1 MNIQPYGVPDQH
13 WPPKLNRF
21 WFHLAKYSRANA
33 LKKQRFVQIEVQ
45 GLDYLKAALQN
56 RCGVLLA
63 PNHSFHWDSY
73 CLLEAAN
80 KLSTPFYFMTAWQVF
95 AQSSWLD
102 RMSMQRCGCFSVD
115 REGTDLQSLKTA
127 VDILHNRPEP
137 LVIFPEGDVYHTNDR
152 ITPFRDGA
160 AAMAL
165 MAARKADRPVVI
177 LPVAIKRWYLED
189 PTPSMLDTI
198 TSLETRLYW
207 RPRIREHLLDRIFR
221 VADGLLALKELEYL
235 QVTDRGDLPD
245 RIRRLAD
252 HVLCRCEQR
261 YQVQQPARL
270 LPERVKEVRRRIIQ
284 QQQACSPSNGDGM
297 STSADRL
304 PHSANTPTNAPSSHE
319 KAEPRATPEQMEQWS
334 SDMHDM
340 FFVTQL
346 YSYPGDYLRQRPTW
360 ERVAETLDKLEE
372 DALGATYPSVRGPR
386 RALVRID
393 KPIELPREKDRA
405 ITPATLTDLME
416 SRVQAMLDEMNAAIN
431 SPCV

>member
-13 WPPKLNRF
+13 WPPKLNRI
-21 WFHLAKYSRANA
+21 WFHLAKFSRAKA
-33 LKKQRFVQIEVQ
+33 LRKQRFVQIEVQ
-45 GLDYLKAALQN
+45 GLDYLKEALQN

-102 RMSMQRCGCFSVD
+102 RISMQRCGCFSVD
-115 REGTDLQSLKTA
+115 REGTDLHSLKTA
-127 VDILHNRPEP
+127 VDIMQNRPEP

-198 TSLETRLYW
+198 SSLETRLYW
-207 RPRIREHLLDRIFR
+207 RPRTREHLLDRIFR

-252 HVLCRCEQR
+252 HVLSRCEQR
-261 YQVQQPARL
+261 YRVQQPARL

-284 QQQACSPSNGDGM
+284 LQQVSSSNTADGM
-297 STSADRL
+297 STAADRSNL
-304 PHSANTPTNAPSSHE
+304 ASNATTTP
-319 KAEPRATPEQMEQWS
+319 EPGNELTQLRASPEQMEQWS

-346 YSYPGDYLRQRPTW
+346 YSYPGTICVSGRHGNAWRKRWTSWRRTPLGQPIPAFEAREGLW
-360 ERVAETLDKLEE
+360 S
-372 DALGATYPSVRGPR
+372 ALINRFNCP
-386 RALVRID
+386 
-393 KPIELPREKDRA
+393 EKR
-405 ITPATLTDLME
+405 TD
-416 SRVQAMLDEMNAAIN
+416 
-431 SPCV
+431 P